1 MNEGVTMDLEK
12 ATHMVA
18 TIEDAF
24 DGIGVDSR
32 KVELSIHEDVIYGVF
47 RAETYSIC
55 VSFNLK
61 PEQEGRII

>member
-1 MNEGVTMDLEK
+1 MNDSVTMDLEK

-24 DGIGVDSR
+24 GGIGVDSR
-32 KVELSIHEDVIYGVF
+32 EVELNIREDVMYGVY

-55 VSFNLK
+55 VSFNINRK
-61 PEQEGRII
+61 GE

>member
-32 KVELSIHEDVIYGVF
+32 KVELNISEDVMYGVF
-47 RAETYSIC
+47 RADTYSIC
-55 VSFNLK
+55 VSFNINRK
-61 PEQEGRII
+61 GE

>member
-32 KVELSIHEDVIYGVF
+32 KVELNIHEDVMYGVF

-55 VSFNLK
+55 VSFNINSK
-61 PEQEGRII
+61 GE